1 MQDSSPLLTVNG
13 LEIEFSTAGV
23 HTKAVAGIDFTL
35 QRGEVLAIVGETGS
49 GKTATSLALLQLLN
63 TPSARIINGQA
74 IFQSEQLGEVDLLR
88 LKEKELQKIRGREI
102 SMIFQEPM
110 SSLNPVMRCGKQ
122 VAEALLIHFPISKK
136 EAMHRT
142 IALFELVQLPDP
154 AKKFNAYPHELS
166 GGQKQRVMIAM
177 ALACNPS
184 ILIADE
190 PTTALDVTVQ
200 AAILDLLRDI
210 CLKRHM
216 SMLFITHDLGVVAE
230 MADRVLVMY
239 QGKVVE
245 QGTVLDILTNPQ
257 HPYTQG
263 LLACRPSLH
272 TQAKVLPTVADF
284 MKEKHTAE
292 YVDNKHKQEAPTST
306 PIVNKNKE
314 PLIQV
319 ENLQVYL
326 PVRRSIFL
334 QPKEVVKAV
343 DGVSFEIYPGETV
356 ALVGESGC
364 GKTTLGRALLRLVEP
379 TNGNVLLDGIA
390 WKNLSSKEL
399 RKRRKDFQ
407 IIFQDPF
414 SALNPHMAIGDAI
427 MEPMKVHGV
436 LKSRQEREQRVLEL
450 LQTVNLLPEH
460 IHRYPH
466 QFSGGQL
473 QRINIARAVALQPK
487 CIICDEAVSSLDVSV
502 QAQVLN
508 LLNRLK
514 REFNITY
521 LFITHDLAVARF
533 MADRIFV
540 MHQGQI
546 VEQGPAQQIFESPQ
560 HPYTHTLLQ
569 SIPKGDVN
577 DILTAQEKRKA
588 LKASIDE

>member
-1 MQDSSPLLTVNG
+1 MLHAPPLLSVTG
-13 LEIEFSTAGV
+13 LEIEFSTAGAR
-23 HTKAVAGIDFTL
+23 TKAVAGIDFTL
-35 QRGEVLAIVGETGS
+35 QKGEVLAIVGETGS

-63 TPSARIINGQA
+63 TPPAHITGGQA
-74 IFQSEQLGEVDLLR
+74 IFQSEQLGEVDLLQ

-102 SMIFQEPM
+102 SMVFQEPM
-110 SSLNPVMRCGKQ
+110 SSLNPIMRCGKQ

-136 EAMHRT
+136 EAKQRA
-142 IALFELVQLPDP
+142 IELFELVQLPDP

-200 AAILDLLRDI
+200 ASILNLLREI
-210 CLKRHM
+210 CQKRHM

-230 MADRVLVMY
+230 IADRVLVMY

-272 TQAKVLPTVADF
+272 THTKVLPTVADF
-284 MKEKHTAE
+284 IEGKKVTLESQIEAE
-292 YVDNKHKQEAPTST
+292 SST
-306 PIVNKNKE
+306 VSFLSDSDIT

-319 ENLQVYL
+319 ENLQVHL

-334 QPKEVVKAV
+334 QSKEVVKAV

-414 SALNPHMAIGDAI
+414 SALNPHMTIGDAI

-436 LKSRQEREQRVLEL
+436 LKNRQEREQRVLEL

-460 IHRYPH
+460 LNRYPH

-473 QRINIARAVALQPK
+473 QRINIARAVALQPM

-546 VEQGPAQQIFESPQ
+546 VEQGPAQQVFEKPQ
-560 HPYTHTLLQ
+560 HAYTQTLLQ

-588 LKASIDE
+588 VKASIDE